1 MSEQTPPTN
10 DNDQARIGTDE
21 WVAQVASRQRGGNPL
36 LRRWEQVPERYRY
49 AGILLIALIFPFFM
63 GTEFILNAF
72 DITDNSFIL
81 RIAVRFLTFA
91 IMAIGLNVVVGYA
104 GLLDLGYIAFMG
116 LAGYF
121 YAYLSSTFVVSE
133 RFIVIPNGLA
143 LPSIFSIPLI
153 MLAVAGIGYLIGSV
167 SIRLAGDYLAIVTL
181 GFGQVFLSLAL
192 TLTRVPVP
200 WSNRPVDLTRGP
212 NGINNL
218 DNINFFGYEFT
229 TTTQYYFLFLAL
241 LVLVYVFVRNL
252 NHSRIGRAWR
262 AIREDELA
270 AEVMGTPTRR
280 LKLLA
285 FAIGAGIA
293 ALAGATDAAFQG
305 SVVPNPRYSVI
316 TLINLYAMMVLGG
329 TGSLPGAIIGA
340 LIFTVLPEILRS
352 VAAAG
357 ILFYVGA
364 IVGLWFALRPWK
376 RFAAVLGGAI
386 AGGVVLKV
394 LVRLLAPV
402 SWDNGFPEAG
412 SLLNQVVQGWLVIPE
427 NYQLV
432 GNVVV
437 ALAVFTLLLAILMRH
452 RDKLHLGL
460 LGLAIYLFAFAW
472 ETRLAVEPAAT
483 RILVVGVTL
492 VVLMV
497 ARPQGLLGKTE
508 VKVI

>member
-36 LRRWEQVPERYRY
+36 LRRWEQIPERYRY

-200 WSNRPVDLTRGP
+200 WSNRPV
-212 NGINNL
+212 
-218 DNINFFGYEFT
+218 
-229 TTTQYYFLFLAL
+229 
-241 LVLVYVFVRNL
+241 
-252 NHSRIGRAWR
+252 
-262 AIREDELA
+262 
-270 AEVMGTPTRR
+270 
-280 LKLLA
+280 
-285 FAIGAGIA
+285 
-293 ALAGATDAAFQG
+293 
-305 SVVPNPRYSVI
+305 
-316 TLINLYAMMVLGG
+316 
-329 TGSLPGAIIGA
+329 
-340 LIFTVLPEILRS
+340 
-352 VAAAG
+352 
-357 ILFYVGA
+357 
-364 IVGLWFALRPWK
+364 
-376 RFAAVLGGAI
+376 
-386 AGGVVLKV
+386 
-394 LVRLLAPV
+394 
-402 SWDNGFPEAG
+402 
-412 SLLNQVVQGWLVIPE
+412 
-427 NYQLV
+427 
-432 GNVVV
+432 
-437 ALAVFTLLLAILMRH
+437 
-452 RDKLHLGL
+452 
-460 LGLAIYLFAFAW
+460 
-472 ETRLAVEPAAT
+472 
-483 RILVVGVTL
+483 
-492 VVLMV
+492 
-497 ARPQGLLGKTE
+497 
-508 VKVI
+508 